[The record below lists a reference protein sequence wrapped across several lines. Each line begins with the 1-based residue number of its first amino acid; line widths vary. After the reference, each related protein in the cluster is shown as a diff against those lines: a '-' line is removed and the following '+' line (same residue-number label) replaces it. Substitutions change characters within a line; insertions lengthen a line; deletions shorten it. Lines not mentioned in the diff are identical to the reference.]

1 MSQHTAEYL
10 PSSTPNISSILQGSY
25 NHPLTREWQAERVLT
40 KSMLIFPIFISDE
53 PEEDSPIPSLPNI
66 RRFGI
71 NRIAGYLRPLVAK
84 GLRSVII
91 FGVPMKEG
99 AKDPYGTSADD
110 PNGPVIQCIKLLKQ
124 EFPDLFIMCDV
135 CLCEFT
141 SHGHCGILRE
151 DGSLNRDL
159 SVRRIAAVA
168 VNYVKA
174 GAHSVAP
181 SDMMDGRI
189 LEIKK
194 GLINAGLENKAFL
207 MSYSAK
213 FSGNLYGPFRDA
225 ACSAPSFGDR
235 KAYQLPTTANGLARR
250 ALRRDVAEGA
260 DGIIAKPATFYL
272 DVMRE
277 AAEIAQDLPVCAY
290 HVSGEYAMLHAA
302 IEKGI
307 CDEKEIVMESHNGFL
322 RAGARLIISYFTPEL
337 LEWLKN

>member
-53 PEEDSPIPSLPNI
+53 PEEDTPIPSLPNI

-194 GLINAGLENKAFL
+194 GLINAGLENKAF
-207 MSYSAK
+207 
-213 FSGNLYGPFRDA
+213 
-225 ACSAPSFGDR
+225 
-235 KAYQLPTTANGLARR
+235 
-250 ALRRDVAEGA
+250 
-260 DGIIAKPATFYL
+260 
-272 DVMRE
+272 
-277 AAEIAQDLPVCAY
+277 
-290 HVSGEYAMLHAA
+290 
-302 IEKGI
+302 
-307 CDEKEIVMESHNGFL
+307 
-322 RAGARLIISYFTPEL
+322 
-337 LEWLKN
+337 